1 MLINIE
7 PDTKMDRLDHWSKI
21 ALTNIRASG
30 DHSTNKLI
38 VSLMH
43 DATKVV
49 KNSQFALE
57 QTLVWGNV
65 IQTIFKSL
73 ILLEH

>member
-1 MLINIE
+1 MNQ
-7 PDTKMDRLDHWSKI
+7 LDHWSKI

-38 VSLMH
+38 VSLMY
-43 DATKVV
+43 DPTKVV
-49 KNSQFALE
+49 KQFSICPRTKLG
-57 QTLVWGNV
+57 VGKCYSDH
-65 IQTIFKSL
+65 IQNL